1 MSTYSTCSVKLA
13 GSWKLLPGEPG
24 VRKLIISIMVTGI
37 WSGNAVI
44 RELAGRTLLSG
55 FFFPPFGTGCQN
67 QRTIKPSGALGFPL
81 DSHLA
86 DLVQA
91 AGHSVSLPLV
101 HCLYNGSGSSRP
113 RLWLRMRTPALGPSA
128 SCGCGTVQDH
138 GSDLGKETRGCA
150 GTCFIVLYIF
160 LWNIYTS
167 ENRGNTPLPT
177 MGGRRHSSVLCS
189 SM

>member
-1 MSTYSTCSVKLA
+1 MSTYSNCSVKLA

-37 WSGNAVI
+37 WSGNAVT

-55 FFFPPFGTGCQN
+55 FCLFVFFFFPFGTGCQN

-101 HCLYNGSGSSRP
+101 HCLYNGSGSSR
-113 RLWLRMRTPALGPSA
+113 LV
-128 SCGCGTVQDH
+128 CGCACAH
-138 GSDLGKETRGCA
+138 LLLGSLHPADVERYRTTAVIWAKRPEVA
-150 GTCFIVLYIF
+150 QAPVLSS
-160 LWNIYTS
+160 YTS
-167 ENRGNTPLPT
+167 FCGIFIL
-177 MGGRRHSSVLCS
+177 H
-189 SM
+189 